1 MRAPF
6 HRLLSLAVLLFWM
19 APSLGAASTALHV
32 ALGHHGAHGAEHA
45 EEIANLARAATHGHD
60 HELTAP
66 EHEHEAS
73 LTAPAPLPKPVVSV
87 AVALSA
93 PLALSA
99 PDERSRLEL
108 SSRRGPPEAL
118 STIHCSLLL

>member
-19 APSLGAASTALHV
+19 APSLGASITALHV
-32 ALGHHGAHGAEHA
+32 ALDHHGAHGTEHA
-45 EEIANLARAATHGHD
+45 EAIANLARAATHGHHHD
-60 HELTAP
+60 LTAP

-73 LTAPAPLPKPVVSV
+73 LTPPAPLPRPVVSV

-93 PLALSA
+93 PLALSGQ
-99 PDERSRLEL
+99 DERSRLEL

-118 STIHCSLLL
+118 FTTHCSLLL